1 MGIISVYSIVLPKS
15 SDQALALSDQH
26 QVQSIDA
33 SVHGLCCFATT
44 MSSSSASSVAPVAG
58 KFKVA
63 EGLIEI
69 EHWHPQV
76 AHNLR
81 EKIKMTLLVR
91 F

>member
-1 MGIISVYSIVLPKS
+1 
-15 SDQALALSDQH
+15 
-26 QVQSIDA
+26 
-33 SVHGLCCFATT
+33 

>member
-1 MGIISVYSIVLPKS
+1 
-15 SDQALALSDQH
+15 
-26 QVQSIDA
+26 
-33 SVHGLCCFATT
+33 

-58 KFKVA
+58 KFKVP

-69 EHWHPQV
+69 EHWHQQVAHVV